1 MILVE
6 CINYDVKQAINIM
19 RGFHSKIDDFHD
31 RLYFNSN
38 EDLDALLSKFDFRD
52 KDILTVLAS
61 SDQLFYFYDKGA
73 RIVDTFDIN
82 KLTFYYYF
90 LRKWIIEY
98 KNRYYPRNKITGKM
112 LNNIISKVCVKS
124 EEEERAV
131 SFWKRIINSY
141 YTNLIMDLFIVD
153 DDIKKNEN
161 SNIKTIKKKLKST
174 NLNFYNMDITGYID
188 LDKKYD
194 VIYKSNISDY
204 VSYSDLVRFRDNLYK
219 LLKDDGIIISSNLSY
234 DIYYPNEFGV
244 FSELFN
250 YKLLDNDMGF
260 VYTKK

>member
-90 LRKWIIEY
+90 LRKQ
-98 KNRYYPRNKITGKM
+98 
-112 LNNIISKVCVKS
+112 L
-124 EEEERAV
+124 
-131 SFWKRIINSY
+131 
-141 YTNLIMDLFIVD
+141 
-153 DDIKKNEN
+153 
-161 SNIKTIKKKLKST
+161 
-174 NLNFYNMDITGYID
+174 
-188 LDKKYD
+188 
-194 VIYKSNISDY
+194 
-204 VSYSDLVRFRDNLYK
+204 
-219 LLKDDGIIISSNLSY
+219 
-234 DIYYPNEFGV
+234 
-244 FSELFN
+244 
-250 YKLLDNDMGF
+250 
-260 VYTKK
+260 